1 MSGESGPDPEEKF
14 LLSQSVL
21 HNARI
26 LLGVTGG
33 IAVYKVIE
41 LVRQL
46 RQAGSHVDVLMTRSA
61 EKFVTAL
68 TFETLTRRPVRRDVF
83 EQWTEAEAGHVSLAE
98 NADIMVIAPATAN
111 TIAKLA
117 HGLADDMLTVSALAC
132 PGSILVAP
140 AMDHHMYLN
149 PATQDNIETLRS
161 RGIHIVGPDQGELAS
176 GIIGQGRLVP
186 PERILGVI
194 RKILGSKGPLSG
206 KQVVVSAGATREP
219 LDPIRFLSNRSSG
232 RMGYAIAQALVDAG
246 ADTTLISAATDL
258 EPPVGTTLVEVESAA
273 DMHRA
278 VVNSTLA
285 ADALIMAAAVGDY
298 APREVSD
305 EKVKKSDED
314 LNVQLTR
321 TIDILATTNRHGM
334 VKVGFAAE
342 TTNLAEYAA
351 RKLVTKGVQLLVAND
366 ARLAMGSTEN
376 KAYFFRPG
384 LEPEDL
390 PLMSKD
396 ELARRIVV
404 ELCHLIEQQNEPG
417 N

>member
-1 MSGESGPDPEEKF
+1 V
-14 LLSQSVL
+14 LS
-21 HNARI
+21 NARI

-33 IAVYKVIE
+33 IAAYKIIE

-46 RQAGSHVDVLMTRSA
+46 RQAGSQVDVLMTRSA
-61 EKFVTAL
+61 EQFVTAL

-98 NADIMVIAPATAN
+98 NADIMVIAPVTAN

-132 PGSILVAP
+132 PGPILVAP

-149 PATQDNIETLRS
+149 QATQDNIETLRS
-161 RGIHIVGPDQGELAS
+161 RGIHIIGPDRGELAS
-176 GIIGQGRLVP
+176 GIIGHGRLVP
-186 PERILGVI
+186 PERILGTI
-194 RKILGSKGPLSG
+194 RKILGSNGPLCG
-206 KQVVVSAGATREP
+206 KHVVVSAGATREP

-246 ADTTLISAATDL
+246 ANTTLISAATHL
-258 EPPVGTTLVEVESAA
+258 APPVGTTLVEVESAA
-273 DMHRA
+273 DMHKA
-278 VVNSTLA
+278 VVDSTNE

-298 APREVSD
+298 APREVSG

-321 TIDILATTNRHGM
+321 TVDILATTNRPGM

-351 RKLVTKGVQLLVAND
+351 RKLVTKGVQLLIAND
-366 ARLAMGSTEN
+366 ARLAMGSAEN

-384 LEPEDL
+384 LDPEEL
-390 PLMSKD
+390 PLMSKE
-396 ELARRIVV
+396 ELARRIVL
-404 ELCHLIEQQNEPG
+404 ELCRLINQQDELG